1 LLYDPVKQCL
11 LIEQELKI
19 GTQLGDG
26 SFGIVYQ
33 GVWNRMNRSTLD
45 VAVKVLKE
53 DMIQQQGIYEDF
65 VREVEAMHSLQHP
78 CLIR

>member
-1 LLYDPVKQCL
+1 MKQCL

>member
-1 LLYDPVKQCL
+1 MLYDPVKQCL